1 MSNVSS
7 SIYDLA
13 TYAVLSTVILE
24 QSLLLVGS
32 GEGARVGEQ
41 GVKTGN
47 LTSSDSYAVKTSYL
61 NAGKQKKKVSLQKIK
76 SAYSSVHES
85 PVTTLIWSVHFYT
98 WYILAS

>member
-61 NAGKQKKKVSLQKIK
+61 NAGKHKKKVSRQKIK

-85 PVTTLIWSVHFYT
+85 PVTTLVWCVHFYT
-98 WYILAS
+98 WSILAS

>member
-32 GEGARVGEQ
+32 GEGAWVGEQ

-61 NAGKQKKKVSLQKIK
+61 NAGKQKKKVSRQKIK

-85 PVTTLIWSVHFYT
+85 PVTTLVWCVHFYT
-98 WYILAS
+98 WSILAS

>member
-61 NAGKQKKKVSLQKIK
+61 NAGKQKKKVSRQKIK

-85 PVTTLIWSVHFYT
+85 PVTTLVWCVHFYT
-98 WYILAS
+98 WSILAS

>member
-61 NAGKQKKKVSLQKIK
+61 NAGKQKKKVSWQKIK

-85 PVTTLIWSVHFYT
+85 PVTTLVWCVHFYT
-98 WYILAS
+98 WSILAS

>member
-7 SIYDLA
+7 PIYDLA

-32 GEGARVGEQ
+32 GKGARVGER

-47 LTSSDSYAVKTSYL
+47 LTLSDSYAVKTSYL
-61 NAGKQKKKVSLQKIK
+61 TAGKQKKVSRQKIK
-76 SAYSSVHES
+76 
-85 PVTTLIWSVHFYT
+85 
-98 WYILAS
+98 

>member
-1 MSNVSS
+1 MSS

-85 PVTTLIWSVHFYT
+85 PVTTLVWCVHFYT
-98 WYILAS
+98 WSILAS

>member
-13 TYAVLSTVILE
+13 TYAVLSAVILE

-61 NAGKQKKKVSLQKIK
+61 NAGKQKKKVSRQKIK

-85 PVTTLIWSVHFYT
+85 PVTTLIWSVQFYT

>member
-61 NAGKQKKKVSLQKIK
+61 NAGKQKKKK
-76 SAYSSVHES
+76 SQSAKN
-85 PVTTLIWSVHFYT
+85 
-98 WYILAS
+98 